1 MTANPAAT
9 TTATC
14 SASSS
19 APVASAPVMVRSRPV
34 IGAVELAELN
44 DRFETAPPEEI
55 VQWAAARFGHRLATM
70 DDDAYEAYIA
80 DHDVLVNTL
89 QLDGYASIGC
99 WPCTEPSIDGRAGRW
114 GGTKTEC
121 GSHL

>member
-34 IGAVELAELN
+34 IGAVELAEIN
-44 DRFETAPPEEI
+44 DRFETAPPGEI
-55 VQWAAARFGHRLATM
+55 VQWAAARFGHRLA
-70 DDDAYEAYIA
+70 
-80 DHDVLVNTL
+80 
-89 QLDGYASIGC
+89 
-99 WPCTEPSIDGRAGRW
+99 IDGRVGCW
-114 GGTKTEC
+114 GATKTEC
-121 GSHL
+121 GLHL